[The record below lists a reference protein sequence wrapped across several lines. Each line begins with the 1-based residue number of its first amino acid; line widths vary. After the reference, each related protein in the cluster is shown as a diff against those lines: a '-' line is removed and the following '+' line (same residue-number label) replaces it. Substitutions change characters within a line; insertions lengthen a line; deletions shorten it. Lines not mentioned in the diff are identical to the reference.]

1 MSVSLLYRVDKFS
14 FILRKPACFDE
25 TTFMNYSHVFE
36 FNIDICLQHSP
47 KAAVWARK
55 WNQMKP
61 ILTKSG
67 TTRSVQSQTWQQ
79 NTSATIKSIKE
90 KYGAISRQET
100 LYCRVYPLN
109 EMTDSSL
116 FFLGGLWR
124 SLAVMVAEGFLTL
137 SAFFHSYFFPT

>member
-1 MSVSLLYRVDKFS
+1 MFHHGLYRVDKFS
-14 FILRKPACFDE
+14 FILRKPVCFDE

-55 WNQMKP
+55 WNQMKQ
-61 ILTKSG
+61 ILTKSA
-67 TTRSVQSQTWQQ
+67 TTRSVQSQTCQQ

-100 LYCRVYPLN
+100 LYCSVYP
-109 EMTDSSL
+109 
-116 FFLGGLWR
+116 
-124 SLAVMVAEGFLTL
+124 
-137 SAFFHSYFFPT
+137 PK